1 MIMFAEPTVY
11 VGGEPGIQGSI
22 STTHYVDIKHIL
34 AVYRSYVC
42 APSATMLCMFTYATH
57 PFFWGP
63 TALSVASLALLGG
76 TFWEYREANIDHQ
89 KTVTAFA
96 SSTDT
101 YRSFTYEVRIRE
113 ARLAE
118 EKEAV
123 IRNLASEQERNNAI
137 QNQIEG
143 LKGSVAVIQKVNATD
158 KELLQKYSKVYFL
171 NENYAPPQL
180 AAISPEFVWG
190 TDKAL
195 EAHAQVTPFLHALL
209 GAARSQNIDLAVLSA
224 YRSFGAQASLKS
236 AYTVRYGAGANAFS
250 ADQGY
255 SEHQLGT
262 TVDFTTRAAGS
273 TLAGFDETP
282 AFAWLQ
288 EHAHLYGF
296 ALSYPEGNN
305 YYVYE
310 PWHWRFVGVELA
322 GKLHAESRAFYDM
335 DQRVLDTYRI
345 SLFD

>member
-1 MIMFAEPTVY
+1 MFTDSSLD
-11 VGGEPGIQGSI
+11 VGRESCIKRGIN
-22 STTHYVDIKHIL
+22 TAHYVDIKHTP
-34 AVYRSYVC
+34 AVYRSYAC
-42 APSATMLCMFTYATH
+42 TPSATIDRMLSYLKH

-63 TALSVASLALLGG
+63 TACSVALLVLLGA
-76 TFWEYREANIDHQ
+76 TCWEYQEATADHQ
-89 KTVTAFA
+89 QTVTAFA

-101 YRSFTYEVRIRE
+101 YRSFTYEIRIRE

-123 IRNLASEQERNNAI
+123 IRNLTSEQERNNAI
-137 QNQIEG
+137 QNQIDG

-180 AAISPEFVWG
+180 TVISPEFVWG
-190 TDKAL
+190 IDKAL
-195 EAHAQVTPFLHALL
+195 ETHAQVTPFLHALL

-224 YRSFGAQASLKS
+224 YRSFNTQASLKS

-262 TVDFTTRAAGS
+262 TVDFTTRAGGS
-273 TLAGFDETP
+273 VLAGFDETA
-282 AFAWLQ
+282 AFTWLR

-296 ALSYPEGNN
+296 VLSYPEGNN

-322 GKLHAESRAFYDM
+322 SKLHAESRDFYDM